1 LAIAVLKY
9 AVRGYFSANDAE
21 TGKMAR
27 RFDTVPRGPSEPFEN
42 PELAMTAPDR
52 EFEASRP

>member
-1 LAIAVLKY
+1 VLKY